1 MSKQY
6 KARAKVLGNLIRE
19 ARLHASRSVEDCAQ
33 VLSMTP
39 ETFTQAEEGDY
50 LVSLPDL
57 EALAL
62 YFRVP
67 MGFFWGSDSLDN
79 LGNIDYSNLLNLRNR
94 VLSVMLRQRR
104 LKARQSTSAL
114 AEATDIP
121 ESEIKAYESGSKPI
135 PYLHLEQLSK
145 ALGLMVDDFV
155 EDERGPLGRHES
167 EQKLRKLFHRMEPDM
182 QEFLLNPVN
191 SSYLDTAKMLS
202 EMDVDRLRL
211 VAESILDITF

>member
-1 MSKQY
+1 MSKKY
-6 KARAKVLGNLIRE
+6 EARAKVLGNLIRE
-19 ARLHASRSVEDCAQ
+19 ARLHASRSVDDCAQ
-33 VLSMTP
+33 VLNITS
-39 ETFTQAEEGDY
+39 EAFSLVEEGDY
-50 LVSLPDL
+50 LLSLPDL

-67 MGFFWGSDSLDN
+67 MGYFWGSDSLDN
-79 LGNIDYSNLLNLRNR
+79 LGNIDYTNLLSLRNR

-104 LKARQSTSAL
+104 LKARKSTSEL
-114 AEATDIP
+114 AEAVGVE
-121 ESEIKAYESGSKPI
+121 ESVIKTYEAGDKPI

-145 ALGLMVDDFV
+145 ALGLMVDEFV
-155 EDERGPLGRHES
+155 EDEHGPLGRHEA
-167 EQKLRKLFHRMEPDM
+167 EQKLRKLFHRMDPEM

-191 SSYLDTAKMLS
+191 SSYLDTAKLLS